1 MATSGSNPREIQDRD
16 KKAGATTGAQ
26 HPGGQDG
33 DAVRVRSEQGW
44 VSGSKS
50 EDQASNAD
58 RPGEASQE
66 PKANK

>member
-44 VSGSKS
+44 VSSSKN
-50 EDQASNAD
+50 DQASNAD
-58 RPGEASQE
+58 RPGEANQE